1 MSVLQPEALQQHLQ
15 SHAGHHTAGRSTQ
28 GSQSHHNTS
37 GTATYGHHAEASPAE
52 HSLVSSQ
59 ANASHICS
67 DRQLKA
73 AQHDAATSSSQVV
86 SCQQDAA
93 PVKHAVPAQNHCRKT
108 QPGQSGRVKLL
119 PINRAPESE
128 TSPSNSFKQK
138 RARPLEPGLATAA
151 DGMANMHNPTCSS
164 PCQSSHRSRAN
175 MPRSVRLWMERRAT
189 SSEPASPHVNRA
201 HVPAHEWSQPAQQD
215 DHTPKLD
222 HATLAAEPNDS
233 LEGLLD
239 QCRAERLV
247 NGNEHKFSHSAH
259 LQQAARSVPSS
270 ASSHTRLEECS
281 TDWIVGE
288 DAGRNSKAARQL
300 DGSGRESDSCCSACS
315 TTEASW
321 ENDSRTGSSH
331 AASDPAIVANQQE
344 ALGSHSLATLP
355 VTCTTS
361 SSKLF
366 SEAISVS
373 RPDNA
378 GIRPAEKA
386 NLTGKVQQN
395 VRRRRT
401 NGVQMGRQAF
411 R

>member
-1 MSVLQPEALQQHLQ
+1 MGLQVDVP
-15 SHAGHHTAGRSTQ
+15 
-28 GSQSHHNTS
+28 
-37 GTATYGHHAEASPAE
+37 
-52 HSLVSSQ
+52 
-59 ANASHICS
+59 HICS
-67 DRQLKA
+67 DRHFRAPQL
-73 AQHDAATSSSQVV
+73 DAAPSSSQAML
-86 SCQQDAA
+86 CQQDAA
-93 PVKHAVPAQNHCRKT
+93 PAKHAVPAHDQRRNA
-108 QPGQSGRVKLL
+108 QSGQVKLL
-119 PINRAPESE
+119 PINRAQESE
-128 TSPSNSFKQK
+128 ASPSNNFSQK
-138 RARPLEPGLATAA
+138 RETPLEPSLAAA
-151 DGMANMHNPTCSS
+151 AERMDDTHNPTCSS
-164 PCQSSHRSRAN
+164 PCVSHSSRAN
-175 MPRSVRLWMERRAT
+175 MPRSVRLWMERRAK
-189 SSEPASPHVNRA
+189 SSGPVSPHLNRA
-201 HVPAHEWSQPAQQD
+201 HVPAHEWRQPAQQND
-215 DHTPKLD
+215 RAPKLD
-222 HATLAAEPNDS
+222 HASLAAET
-233 LEGLLD
+233 LEGMLD
-239 QCRAERLV
+239 QYRADRLV
-247 NGNEHKFSHSAH
+247 NGNEHRSSHSAH
-259 LQQAARSVPSS
+259 LLPAADLQQAARSVQSS